1 MVLLIQSLFP
11 QLWQV
16 LEGGPSDSSGTWE
29 GNIMLTP
36 LWRAVI
42 SFLWPL
48 LSSPASAAPGRCLG
62 PLGLCSFSTAA
73 VPVAFLGLWRD
84 ENSIQQMLNLP
95 WETFPWLIHG
105 TSGRSLPLPPSPF
118 LGIHLWAAAKQN
130 FPEEAGRGA
139 VKARNTEG
147 WDSQGR
153 RHGGLGMK
161 RRGGKGW
168 RKFLLE
174 VSSKIYGISEIFLH
188 KGMQFLV
195 HLEMKIAGSV
205 ALCTPSGI
213 WNFPG
218 YQEKGRT
225 CWRDLELVH
234 KHVWVHWVWWAGL
247 PSSMSY

>member
-16 LEGGPSDSSGTWE
+16 LEGGPSDSPGTWE

-95 WETFPWLIHG
+95 WETFPWLIHRYLREISPPASQPFFG
-105 TSGRSLPLPPSPF
+105 DSPLGCCQAGELPRRSRERGCESKKHRGLRFTGKEAWRMGR
-118 LGIHLWAAAKQN
+118 
-130 FPEEAGRGA
+130 
-139 VKARNTEG
+139 
-147 WDSQGR
+147 
-153 RHGGLGMK
+153 K

-174 VSSKIYGISEIFLH
+174 VSSKIYGISEIFL
-188 KGMQFLV
+188 
-195 HLEMKIAGSV
+195 A
-205 ALCTPSGI
+205 
-213 WNFPG
+213 
-218 YQEKGRT
+218 
-225 CWRDLELVH
+225 
-234 KHVWVHWVWWAGL
+234 
-247 PSSMSY
+247 